1 LRIARDGVVRYANQA
16 SAGLLA
22 SWQCAVGRQLPDA
35 WRKIIRDSLLAKP
48 FAPGMLAAK
57 VREVLDRA

>member
-1 LRIARDGVVRYANQA
+1 MRYANQA

-48 FAPGMLAAK
+48 FAPGMLAAT